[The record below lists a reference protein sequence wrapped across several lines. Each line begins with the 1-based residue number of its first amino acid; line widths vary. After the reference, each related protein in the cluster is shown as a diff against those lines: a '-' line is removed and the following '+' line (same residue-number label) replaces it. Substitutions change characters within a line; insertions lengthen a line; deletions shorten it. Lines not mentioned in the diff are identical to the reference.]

1 MTKSRRHPP
10 PLERPQGIEIRHAR
24 SCPGNAGGSC
34 ECAPRFRAIVY
45 SKRDDR
51 RIQKTFP
58 SLSAAKLWR
67 EDALVD
73 LRRGVLRASSSRTVR
88 QAGELWISQARVG
101 GVLNRSGDRYKPSV
115 LRAYEHALRT
125 YVFPDLGGLKLAE
138 LARPDVQALV
148 DRVCEQGRSPST
160 VRNAI
165 LPLRAMCRRALARG
179 EIVDNPTR
187 GLELPAVRG
196 KRERIAAPRE
206 AAALIAALPPTDR
219 ALWATAMYAGLRRGE
234 LQALRWA
241 DVDANAS
248 VIRVRRS
255 WDREAGEIEPK
266 STAGSRDVPIPA
278 TLAAHLA
285 RPEDVCDN
293 DFVFGRAAGKPFEP
307 WTVNNRAY
315 KAWEA
320 VGHQRIT
327 LHECRHTYA
336 SLMIAAGVNPKALQ
350 TFMGH
355 ASITITLDRYGKL
368 FPGSEDEAA
377 VLLNAYLEKANA

>member
-1 MTKSRRHPP
+1 M
-10 PLERPQGIEIRHAR
+10 
-24 SCPGNAGGSC
+24 
-34 ECAPRFRAIVY
+34 
-45 SKRDDR
+45 
-51 RIQKTFP
+51 
-58 SLSAAKLWR
+58 
-67 EDALVD
+67 
-73 LRRGVLRASSSRTVR
+73 
-88 QAGELWISQARVG
+88 
-101 GVLNRSGDRYKPSV
+101 LNRSGDPYKPSV
-115 LRAYEHALRT
+115 LRAYEHALRA
-125 YVFPDLGGLKLAE
+125 YVFPDLGGLKLNE
-138 LARPDVQALV
+138 LTRPDVQALV

-160 VRNAI
+160 VRNSI

-187 GLELPAVRG
+187 GVELPAVRG

-206 AAALIAALPPTDR
+206 AAALLAALLPTDR

-241 DVDANAS
+241 DVDANAG

-255 WDREAGEIEPK
+255 WDREAGELEPK
-266 STAGSRDVPIPA
+266 STAGSRNVPIPA
-278 TLAAHLA
+278 TLAAYLVQ
-285 RPEDVCDN
+285 PGDVSTN
-293 DFVFGRAAGKPFEP
+293 DFVFGRAADKPFEP

-315 KAWEA
+315 RAWEA
-320 VGHQRIT
+320 AGHQRIT

-336 SLMIAAGVNPKALQ
+336 SLMIAAGVNAKALQ

-377 VLLNAYLEKANA
+377 VLLNAYLEQANA